1 MLTTT
6 AAREVGGTTH
16 MQFSIDQYEQL
27 ALDELGKAEKV
38 DRSDVPNA
46 LHVQRALVYA
56 VLALASVRD
65 QHDHATPPQGD

>member
-6 AAREVGGTTH
+6 ALREVGGTTH

-65 QHDHATPPQGD
+65 QQDGATPPQSA